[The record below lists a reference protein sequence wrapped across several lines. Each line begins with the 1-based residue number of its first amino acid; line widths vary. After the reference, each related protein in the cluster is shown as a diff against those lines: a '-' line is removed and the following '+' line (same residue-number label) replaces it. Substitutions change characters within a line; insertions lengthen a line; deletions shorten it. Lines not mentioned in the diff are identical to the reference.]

1 MLFTEHVK
9 HWLIYCLQSLLICS
23 PRVCPTPISLIL
35 HPTSIFLSLSLGL
48 CMHACVYTTEGRR
61 RARAEDVCCF
71 KTSSLTLQ
79 SEPATAIYG
88 PAAAVTIGNRPP
100 KHRARENAPHG
111 ELVQVLTARVIK
123 WRRRRTAYQPP
134 RFEPM
139 SSWRIFRV
147 KNILIAKWKRKTTT
161 TIVWY
166 SNRPLLS
173 VYSLNQLNFNS
184 LLWCP
189 IRLNPIVLL
198 YIMCLQ

>member
-1 MLFTEHVK
+1 MLCFEVYCDWNWFIK
-9 HWLIYCLQSLLICS
+9 NKKERVIYRACEALAYLLPSEFIDMQPTCLSNPHL
-23 PRVCPTPISLIL
+23 P
-35 HPTSIFLSLSLGL
+35 HPPSNLSLSLCL

-123 WRRRRTAYQPP
+123 WRRRRTTYQPP
-134 RFEPM
+134 RFEPI
-139 SSWRIFRV
+139 SS
-147 KNILIAKWKRKTTT
+147 
-161 TIVWY
+161 
-166 SNRPLLS
+166 
-173 VYSLNQLNFNS
+173 
-184 LLWCP
+184 
-189 IRLNPIVLL
+189 
-198 YIMCLQ
+198 